1 MSIVTE
7 SPANFYEGLFM
18 SEGHFVQF
26 TLGLDNKVWVD
37 EAIES
42 IRKPKPKIITNI
54 YEMKDAIKFQ
64 SSLINFG
71 YHHLPAF
78 ELPEE
83 YTSQYIN

>member
-18 SEGHFVQF
+18 SEGHLVQF
-26 TLGLDNKVWVD
+26 TLGLNNKVWVD
-37 EAIES
+37 ETIES

-71 YHHLPAF
+71 YNHLPAF
-78 ELPEE
+78 ELTEQPE
-83 YTSQYIN
+83 YIN

>member
-71 YHHLPAF
+71 YNHLPAF
-78 ELPEE
+78 ELSEQSE
-83 YTSQYIN
+83 YIN

>member
-64 SSLINFG
+64 SNLINLG
-71 YHHLPAF
+71 YNHLPAF
-78 ELPEE
+78 ELTEQSE
-83 YTSQYIN
+83 YIN